1 MIRNEYSKQ
10 FTFHSEKFKGVI
22 PKLLPSYFSLFV
34 WRYWWCEPKQMCFCC
49 MAEPQ
54 ASVASLSSGLLM
66 GRGVVLREYLWMDV
80 KKIKQEKTK
89 TVFNVDLKA
98 FPLQVSSIFLTFSV
112 PPFRLLSD
120 VKKTKKIFILN
131 MLSMRCLSYICYLP
145 GRYTGAITWLSHHIY
160 YRAYLF
166 TIQSW
171 QKHLY
176 LGLQRVLLTLIITK
190 GHIMAPL
197 AWPDTYTPLW
207 ENCSLKV
214 TSAAFIVTLW
224 IL

>member
-98 FPLQVSSIFLTFSV
+98 FPSPTFFYLLDLLRPSI
-112 PPFRLLSD
+112 
-120 VKKTKKIFILN
+120 
-131 MLSMRCLSYICYLP
+131 
-145 GRYTGAITWLSHHIY
+145 
-160 YRAYLF
+160 
-166 TIQSW
+166 Q
-171 QKHLY
+171 
-176 LGLQRVLLTLIITK
+176 
-190 GHIMAPL
+190 
-197 AWPDTYTPLW
+197 TPLW
-207 ENCSLKV
+207 CEENKKDFYFEHVKYEMFIIHLLFIRQIYWGNNMTFPSYLLQSISVHNPVMTEASLSW
-214 TSAAFIVTLW
+214 TSKGPSHSNNH
-224 IL
+224 